1 MKRFFCLLLAL
12 CLTLGGALAEE
23 EDLDAQ
29 VRRIFKAHK
38 AVGGTVLAA
47 KDGEIVYQLN
57 YGYAD
62 KGSKTKVTDETYFRI
77 ASVTKM
83 VSAIRVM
90 QLVEDGTLDLDEDLS
105 AYLGFTLRN
114 PYAKDTPITLRH
126 LMTHTSSLSQ
136 KGGYGKAGR
145 GISDLLAL
153 EGNHKA
159 NYYDETPGTKYR
171 YSNFGAGLMGS
182 VLEAV
187 TGRNVNDAV
196 TEGVFAPLGIDA
208 AYHASLV
215 AHPENV
221 SSSYDATGGLTR
233 TGKKAVASAW
243 DASVNP
249 EEHYMLTVGSVWIT
263 GQDLC
268 RLGMLLCEGGALDGV
283 TLLRPETVREMMSSQ
298 KGKGGVQVESPYGL
312 CVYRDETLLEDRM
325 IYGHQG
331 MSEGIACNVYFDPQS
346 RFVFVMISNGCS
358 NGLQNRICA
367 ISRKLFAAVWAEYG
381 E

>member
-23 EDLDAQ
+23 EDLDAR
-29 VRRIFKAHK
+29 VRKIFKAHK

-47 KDGEIVYQLN
+47 KDGKIVYQLN

-62 KGSKTKVTDETYFRI
+62 KGSKTKVTDDTYFRI

-90 QLVEDGTLDLDEDLS
+90 QLVESGKVDLDEDLS
-105 AYLGFTLRN
+105 TYLGFTLRN

-153 EGNHKA
+153 EGNHRA

-182 VLEAV
+182 LLEAV
-187 TGRNVNDAV
+187 TGHNVNDAV
-196 TEGVFAPLGIDA
+196 TEGVFAPMGIDA

-215 AHPENV
+215 AHPEFV
-221 SSSYDATGGLTR
+221 SSSYDAGGGLTR
-233 TGKKAVASAW
+233 TAKKAVASDW
-243 DASVNP
+243 DPSVNP
-249 EEHYMLTVGSVWIT
+249 EEHYMLTIGAVWIT
-263 GQDLC
+263 GRDLC
-268 RLGMLLCEGGALDGV
+268 RLGMLLCDGGTLDGV
-283 TLLRPETVREMMSSQ
+283 TLLQPETVAEMMSSQ
-298 KGKGGVQVESPYGL
+298 QGKGGVQVDSPYGL

-331 MSEGIACNVYFDPQS
+331 MSGGIACNVYYDPQS
-346 RFVFVMISNGCS
+346 RFVFTMISNGCS
-358 NGLQNRICA
+358 NGMQNRICA
-367 ISRKLFAAVWAEYG
+367 ISRKLFAALWAEYG